1 MPRARKTTRPRW
13 TTRSSQLSHGNGIEG
28 RTTIY
33 PAIGSEYQSVSLI
46 QEFKVLI
53 PPIFR
58 DGPNFSW
65 SWELVERNK
74 IKNGYNG
81 NPWGNESFFS
91 FFHVEGW
98 SR

>member
-1 MPRARKTTRPRW
+1 MPRTRNRLTTRPRR
-13 TTRSSQLSHGNGIEG
+13 TTRSSPLSHGNGIEG

-33 PAIGSEYQSVSLI
+33 PAIGSEYQNVSLI

-74 IKNGYNG
+74 KKWI
-81 NPWGNESFFS
+81 
-91 FFHVEGW
+91 
-98 SR
+98 